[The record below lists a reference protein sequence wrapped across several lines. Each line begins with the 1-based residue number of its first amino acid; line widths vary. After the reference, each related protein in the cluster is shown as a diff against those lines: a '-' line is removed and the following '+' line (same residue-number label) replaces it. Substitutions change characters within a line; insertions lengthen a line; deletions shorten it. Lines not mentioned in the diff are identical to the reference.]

1 MLSNMPPLNTPEA
14 QHRWAMFVEGNTRK
28 CEDGRVYTEIDKNGN
43 YISTFVSQYSDI
55 IRENLEPG
63 VKEAVLK
70 LHEKGYLTFTS
81 CQGHEG
87 ENNRYIGLLFNT
99 KEQKQEFINNVKKLK
114 CNVYWYD
121 NVINSVERPAKK
133 CPWYAKGAIS
143 IHIVWDDLSYIEKSR
158 TERRQR
164 AYTDLEL
171 TKFWN
176 VLTCRSYQHYEA
188 IILSFGYRMVER
200 NLLEFAWKHYFYNYN
215 KVSNAYEDFCS
226 KINELP
232 EYLA

>member
-1 MLSNMPPLNTPEA
+1 MLSNYPPLNTPEA
-14 QHRWAMFVEGNTRK
+14 QHRWAMFVEGNPYRG
-28 CEDGRVYTEIDKNGN
+28 EDGRTYTDIDEDGN

-87 ENNRYIGLLFNT
+87 ENDRYIGVLFNT
-99 KEQKQEFINNVKKLK
+99 KEQKQEFIKNINALK
-114 CNVYWYD
+114 CNIHWYD
-121 NVINSVERPAKK
+121 NVINSLERPCKEFPK
-133 CPWYAKGAIS
+133 YAEGAIT
-143 IHIVWDDLSYIEKSR
+143 IHVVWDDQSYHDTTRI
-158 TERRQR
+158 ERRKR
-164 AYTDLEL
+164 PYTDLEL

-176 VLTCRSYQHYEA
+176 VLTCRNYSNYEA
-188 IILSFGYRMVER
+188 IVFSFGYRMVER
-200 NLLEFAWKHYFYNYN
+200 NFLEFAWKHFFYNKN
-215 KVSNAYEDFCS
+215 KVLDAYSDFCS
-226 KINELP
+226 KVDTLP